1 MEEVVIREQWE
12 GHGGGG
18 DQGPEGGAWRRW

>member
-1 MEEVVIREQWE
+1 MEEVVTREQRE

-18 DQGPEGGAWRRW
+18 DQGAVGGAWRRW

>member
-1 MEEVVIREQWE
+1 MEEVVTREQWE

-18 DQGPEGGAWRRW
+18 DQGAVEGTWRRW